1 MTVRRYTCTLNRWHK
16 VVERLNKEF
25 SSLSN
30 AAKQGLTDVTVSEYL
45 GQQQIERL
53 SQYRTQCLDQLE
65 RALEVQDV
73 IVRIRQALAEANE
86 RTGVSRELAQY
97 DKLTK
102 RAHLLNAICEA
113 QTSDLVRV
121 DELAHVKSPPRS
133 DDWRDHGQPKIR
145 VALLDGDALAAM
157 NQRAAEATAA
167 MYALA
172 DQIADLNKAQ
182 LEIELPEGIARLA
195 GL

>member
-1 MTVRRYTCTLNRWHK
+1 MTVRSYTCTLNRWHK
-16 VVERLNKEF
+16 VVERLNKQF
-25 SSLSN
+25 SSLSS
-30 AAKQGLTDVTVSEYL
+30 AAKQGLADVTVTEYL
-45 GQQQIERL
+45 GQQQTERL
-53 SQYRTQCLDQLE
+53 SQYCTQCLDQLE

-86 RTGVSRELAQY
+86 RTGVSRELAEY

-102 RAHLLNAICEA
+102 RAHLLNGICEA
-113 QTSDLVRV
+113 QTSNLVRLG
-121 DELAHVKSPPRS
+121 ELANVKSPPRS
-133 DDWRDHGQPKIR
+133 DDWRDQGQSKIR

-157 NQRAAEATAA
+157 NQRAAETTAA

-172 DQIADLNKAQ
+172 DQLADLNKAQ
-182 LEIELPEGIARLA
+182 LAIELPEGIARLA